1 MAREEH
7 AEKGVSPD
15 VDGKEAGIPAICSV
29 LAMVTSLDFSP
40 NNREVVD
47 AR

>member
-29 LAMVTSLDFSP
+29 LATVTTLDFSP
-40 NNREVVD
+40 NNREAVET
-47 AR
+47 R